1 MSINAYKQMPKM
13 IDEKVLLLE
22 SDFLKVVSQPTRLRI
37 LYFLRKGEKC
47 ACEIIPEMGEDQSNI
62 SRHLNHLKDAGI
74 LDSRRERVSV
84 YYRIKDKRVFDL
96 LNLVDEI
103 IKTQVKEKARTV
115 KVI

>member
-1 MSINAYKQMPKM
+1 MFNEDFLQ
-13 IDEKVLLLE
+13 LE
-22 SDFLKVVSQPTRLRI
+22 SDFLKAISQPTRLRI
-37 LYFLRKGEKC
+37 LYFLRKGERC
-47 ACEIIPEMGEDQSNI
+47 TCEIFPEMGEEQSNI
-62 SRHLNHLKDAGI
+62 SRHLNHLKDTDI
-74 LDSRRERVSV
+74 LDSHRKGVSV